1 MKKLFNPSQHRTVTI
16 LRFLYPVWTVIA
28 LLSLMYISS
37 ELIAPGNLL
46 ATSQNIQANAILYN
60 LSIAGSLIT
69 QLIHIFIVLLLWHLF
84 KSVNRNLAGLILV
97 LGLVSV
103 PIAMFNTV
111 NIFAAQLAVTNDDFL
126 NGITTLQSQSLMMF
140 FLNLYEKGL
149 LVAQVFWGLWLFP
162 IAFLIYESGYFRKIT
177 GHFLI
182 IAGFGYAL
190 ASFGEIIFPAASSS
204 FIFTIFTIMS
214 MGEILF
220 MLWVVIGGAKL
231 PKE

>member
-1 MKKLFNPSQHRTVTI
+1 MNKLFNPSQHRTVTL

-28 LLSLMYISS
+28 MLSLMYISA
-37 ELIAPGNLL
+37 ELIVPDNPLSTA
-46 ATSQNIQANAILYN
+46 QNIRDNAMLYN

-84 KSVNRNLAGLILV
+84 KSVNRNLSALILV

-103 PIAMFNTV
+103 PIAMLNSVNT
-111 NIFAAQLAVTNDDFL
+111 FAAQLAVSNDAFL
-126 NGITTLQSQSLMMF
+126 YGITTLQSESLMMF
-140 FLNLYEKGL
+140 FLKLYEKGL
-149 LVAQVFWGLWLFP
+149 LIAQVFWGLWLFP
-162 IAFLIYESGYFRKIT
+162 IAFLVYESGYFHKIT

-182 IAGFGYAL
+182 IAGLGYVL
-190 ASFGEIIFPAASSS
+190 ASFGEIIFPASSS
-204 FIFTIFTIMS
+204 TFVFTIFTIMT

-231 PKE
+231 SKD